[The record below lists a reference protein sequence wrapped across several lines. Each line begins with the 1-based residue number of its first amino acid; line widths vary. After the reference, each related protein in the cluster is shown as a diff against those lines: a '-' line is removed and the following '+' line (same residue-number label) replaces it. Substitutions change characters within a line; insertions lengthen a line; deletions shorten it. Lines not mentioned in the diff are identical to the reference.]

1 MKIKNEKVDIKSETL
16 LKRLFHLTAPFERK
30 NIFNCD
36 SEKCFLKQLFVVR
49 WPKLYW

>member
-1 MKIKNEKVDIKSETL
+1 MKIKNEKVDIKSESL

-36 SEKCFLKQLFVVR
+36 SENVF
-49 WPKLYW
+49 